1 MKRCVLFF
9 CASLTALGLVL
20 NPSVASA
27 AEVKLGIAMMGDWWK
42 PGYMKLVNESAGKL
56 YGSNTKQNLD
66 GSFMMG
72 PMLWANIASD
82 WNLNFQMLFGLNKNY
97 FDYSTVAADVILI
110 SATGD
115 PRRLYIDLGEVD
127 IWKMD
132 MDLVFER
139 VLHKY
144 INLLI
149 GARFSYNDGKTESYS
164 LNALPAG
171 WPINY
176 KEDDFSAWYLGPSVG
191 VGFHFELYRGLT
203 LGFGVSALIQFGSY
217 NAEKKYLLSY
227 FIPFKYEVG
236 HFDMGLD
243 NYIKLSYFIAPA
255 SIEVWIGGRYI
266 VLPHIVA
273 GDDGSVLDLT
283 YEEGWITG
291 EVEHFGGIT
300 FGAAYK
306 F

>member
-9 CASLTALGLVL
+9 CAALTAFGLVL
-20 NPSVASA
+20 KPSVTNA

-42 PGYMKLVNESAGKL
+42 PGYMSLVNESAGKP

-82 WNLNFQMLFGLNKNY
+82 WNLNFQLLFGLNKNY
-97 FDYSTVAADVILI
+97 FDYSTAAADMVLI

-115 PRRLYIDLGEVD
+115 PRRAYIDVGEVH

-132 MDLVFER
+132 MDIGFER

-149 GARFSYNDGKTESYS
+149 GIRFSYNSGDTDAYQLGF
-164 LNALPAG
+164 LFPPL
-171 WPINY
+171 INI
-176 KEDDFSAWYLGPSVG
+176 KKDDFSAWYLGPSVG
-191 VGFHFELYRGLT
+191 VGFHFELYQGLT

-217 NAEKKYLLSY
+217 DSEKKYLWSY

-255 SIEVWIGGRYI
+255 SVEVWIGGRYI

-283 YEEGWITG
+283 YKQDWITG